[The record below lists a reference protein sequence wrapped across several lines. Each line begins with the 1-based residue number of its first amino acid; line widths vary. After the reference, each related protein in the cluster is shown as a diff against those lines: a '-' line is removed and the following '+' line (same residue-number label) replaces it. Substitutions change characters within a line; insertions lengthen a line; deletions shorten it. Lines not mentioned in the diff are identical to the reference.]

1 MLADT
6 DTEIAISFFSVL
18 EDRHAFTDDYL
29 PEVTQCFEEII
40 QLYSNIYRSL
50 ENRTKSYNKV
60 FIWEKSV
67 YLGDLTFCVVT

>member
-40 QLYSNIYRSL
+40 QLYSNI
-50 ENRTKSYNKV
+50 
-60 FIWEKSV
+60 
-67 YLGDLTFCVVT
+67 